1 MWDSSE
7 LCRIVSVVMP
17 EDHPF
22 RAEQLVSCIFTSIVE
37 VSTTRDMIIF
47 KFVANDDFRT
57 MFNVLLLNEIR

>member
-1 MWDSSE
+1 
-7 LCRIVSVVMP
+7 MP